1 MPREE
6 PGALELAGLR
16 FQIGIFEEAL
26 ADNPRDTDALRYL
39 AHAYNL
45 VGRHEDGIEIDK
57 RLVALNPDDPRM
69 RYNLACSYALS
80 GRSMDALDTLA
91 QAVDLGFKDVNLM
104 RKDRDLDRLRDDPRY
119 LALEAEVAKRA
130 QS

>member
-26 ADNPRDTDALRYL
+26 AEDPRDTDALRYL

-45 VGRHEDGIEIDK
+45 IGRHEDGIGIDK
-57 RLVALNPDDPRM
+57 RLVALHPDDPRV
-69 RYNLACSYALS
+69 RYNLACSFALS
-80 GRSMDALDTLA
+80 DRQAEALETLA
-91 QAVDLGFKDVNLM
+91 QAVELGFEDINLM
-104 RKDRDLDRLRDDPRY
+104 RKDQDLDGLRSDPRY
-119 LALEAEVAKRA
+119 LLMEADVAKRA
-130 QS
+130 GQ